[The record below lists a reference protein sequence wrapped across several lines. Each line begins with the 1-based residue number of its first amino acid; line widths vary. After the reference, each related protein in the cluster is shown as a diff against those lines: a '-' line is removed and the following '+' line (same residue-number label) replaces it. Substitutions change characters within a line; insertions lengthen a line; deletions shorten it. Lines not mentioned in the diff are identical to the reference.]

1 MKKLNWGVIGLGNIA
16 QKFLEGFSFV
26 RNSNL
31 LAIASK
37 SQSKLSKFKKEF
49 NINDEFVFN
58 NYEDLINCKDVDIVY
73 ISLPNSF
80 HYKWIL
86 ECIHYKK
93 KSFSRKA
100 SNFKLF

>member
-37 SQSKLSKFKKEF
+37 SQSKLSKFSTFE
-49 NINDEFVFN
+49 
-58 NYEDLINCKDVDIVY
+58 YYMGL
-73 ISLPNSF
+73 
-80 HYKWIL
+80 
-86 ECIHYKK
+86 
-93 KSFSRKA
+93 
-100 SNFKLF
+100 